1 MIAAE
6 DKTNDFSMATH
17 EHWIPPVWI
26 HNGNPLFTG
35 NPESNCERTKQ
46 MTFQW
51 QSRPSQTLVL
61 ATSWQG
67 KAKLDHTPVN
77 AF

>member
-1 MIAAE
+1 MIAGGH
-6 DKTNDFSMATH
+6 KTNDFSMAIH

-35 NPESNCERTKQ
+35 NPEGKCERTKQ

-51 QSRPSQTLVL
+51 QSRASQALML

-67 KAKLDHTPVN
+67 KAKVD
-77 AF
+77 